1 MKNAMEMRTITNNE
15 IAKQE
20 QAKIDKY
27 NKYINEEIA
36 PLVENLAYEGKSV
49 CKLTTRGDIDYSYV
63 KDALTGLGYEVSSD
77 QHYITVKW

>member
-1 MKNAMEMRTITNNE
+1 MMNAMEMRTITNNE

-36 PLVENLAYEGKSV
+36 PMVENLAYKGKSV
-49 CKLTTRGDIDYSYV
+49 CKLTIRGDIDYSYV

-77 QHYITVKW
+77 QHYIIVKW